1 MAHGF
6 INRGRNTT
14 FATRKELAWHKLGKV
29 VDAMTSKEAVQL
41 GGMDFEVG
49 LAPIYAGVAPV
60 QITETFNCQNI
71 IRQGIGEDLSFY
83 DATKLKSNF
92 ATYRKDTNH
101 VFGVVGARYEPIQN
115 IEAFDFFDEVIGKG
129 NASYETVGAL
139 GNGEKV
145 FITAKLPNKLIVG
158 KENIDKYLLLTMA
171 HDGSGSIQIMF
182 TPIRV
187 VCNNTLSA
195 AVTNASNKVSI
206 RHTKN
211 ARTRLQLSKQILGI
225 ADNQSIYLEERFNA
239 FTRLQLNDED
249 MEAIFRKSFSMQVD
263 ERGKLSTRSNNILLD
278 LKKYHAIGI
287 GQEGI
292 RGTGWGVYNAVTGYQ
307 QNIANYRSTDS
318 EFESITGKH
327 AASIRQKAFN
337 EILQLI

>member
-49 LAPIYAGVAPV
+49 LKSLHTIDDSIPP
-60 QITETFNCQNI
+60 FLM
-71 IRQGIGEDLSFY
+71 EDG
-83 DATKLKSNF
+83 TKLYWENSLTALEKNF
-92 ATYRKDTNH
+92 VTYRKDTNH
-101 VFGVVGARYEPIQN
+101 TFGVVGARYEPIQN
-115 IEAFDFFDEVIGKG
+115 IEAFDFFDEIIGEG

-225 ADNQSIYLEERFNA
+225 ADNQSIYLKERFNA

-278 LKKYHAIGI
+278 LP
-287 GQEGI
+287 
-292 RGTGWGVYNAVTGYQ
+292 W
-307 QNIANYRSTDS
+307 
-318 EFESITGKH
+318 
-327 AASIRQKAFN
+327 
-337 EILQLI
+337 